1 MGPSVPVDSVTEN
14 GVEKLLEARPKRRSD
29 LLFRS
34 VEGDVVVL
42 DRREE
47 KIHQLNATAAF
58 IWERCDG
65 RHSVVDIAKG
75 LAAHFGAD
83 LAVAKGDVA
92 GAVLKLED
100 LGLLVGD
107 CEEQG

>member
-1 MGPSVPVDSVTEN
+1 M
-14 GVEKLLEARPKRRSD
+14 RRSG
-29 LLFRS
+29 LLVRS

-65 RHSVVDIAKG
+65 RHSVDDIARG
-75 LAAHFGAD
+75 LATHFDAD
-83 LAVAKGDVA
+83 FGLVKGDVA
-92 GAVLKLED
+92 GVVLKLQD
-100 LGLLVGD
+100 LGLLVSEREGVR
-107 CEEQG
+107 